1 MGDNAGRN
9 LKPAGA
15 RRLEGGTGADSA
27 VCIYARGILTTTLTA
42 KGAHMG
48 AKYTLR
54 WTDYCTRLLS
64 LDAGG
69 LYSVST
75 ENRQG

>member
-1 MGDNAGRN
+1 M
-9 LKPAGA
+9 
-15 RRLEGGTGADSA
+15 
-27 VCIYARGILTTTLTA
+27 CIYARGILTTTLTA

-69 LYSVST
+69 LYSVEL